1 MWTFLLIVLGV
12 YVVGI
17 AALWHLTAI
26 LDWRNGESWDE
37 DKAWAIMLLY
47 DTYLDKGAMASET
60 LQHETAQFLAKVGY
74 PNQEEWAWLEEEDGI

>member
-1 MWTFLLIVLGV
+1 MWTFLLIVLVV
-12 YVVGI
+12 YI
-17 AALWHLTAI
+17 LATSAFWHFGAI

-60 LQHETAQFLAKVGY
+60 LQHETARLLAKVEY
-74 PNQEEWAWLEEEDGI
+74 PNKEEWAWLEEENE